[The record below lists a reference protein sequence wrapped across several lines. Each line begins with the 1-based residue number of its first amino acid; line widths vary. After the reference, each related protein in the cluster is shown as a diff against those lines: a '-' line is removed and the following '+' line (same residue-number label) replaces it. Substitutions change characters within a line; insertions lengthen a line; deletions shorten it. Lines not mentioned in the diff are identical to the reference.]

1 MACASQQRSA
11 ASPTVRSANCFAT
24 IIKPAVRSAH
34 WSATPRSF
42 SVLLSSM
49 APIPRPFAVHCA
61 AMETAARLVRLAP
74 LSTCS
79 WRASHE
85 TQSRA
90 QGSGDL
96 GLAARDGLVM
106 SERPWMPFY
115 VNDFQIDTTGL
126 TADERGVY
134 ITMVCLAWRS
144 GDGSVSGD
152 MEELKTVLQNI
163 IADFHGLTF
172 NRVVPKLLDR
182 YFEKRAGGRFYQ
194 PGVEKQLR
202 IARELSEKQSRN
214 AKERW
219 SQDRKN

>member
-1 MACASQQRSA
+1 
-11 ASPTVRSANCFAT
+11 
-24 IIKPAVRSAH
+24 
-34 WSATPRSF
+34 
-42 SVLLSSM
+42 
-49 APIPRPFAVHCA
+49 
-61 AMETAARLVRLAP
+61 
-74 LSTCS
+74 
-79 WRASHE
+79 
-85 TQSRA
+85 
-90 QGSGDL
+90 
-96 GLAARDGLVM
+96 M

-194 PGVEKQLR
+194 PGVEKELR

-219 SQDRKN
+219 SQDRKNNCLADATAMPSHSHSHSHKERGGQLRVKKEEADRIFVEFGTPEWDERSKHPPPGKSRWPHQDFHFDDGVKHGWFFPKAVQPRNCG